1 MIRKY
6 NFNSKKIIL
15 VLGVIYIV
23 LNGVLAKLF
32 EQTMIA
38 KQLLSTPEMNE
49 LLNNTPYLLF
59 AVAIVLMALLTT
71 LLMAFLYRNLLKFFF
86 TESESWKTINFCYL
100 ISVIAGAILA
110 IVVLGLNKNIDMSDI
125 GKMTNLVTV
134 VFINLLFY
142 LLNRNPKEQLLVLF
156 ISVLNASAVFFL

>member
-6 NFNSKKIIL
+6 NFNSKKIIF